1 MIDIEEEPTAE
12 NGESAEEQTW
22 TEEFTIAGFDLIA
35 TIKNL
40 VREVTIRHIEIR
52 DKNGKTLLEIP
63 LALGVVGV
71 AFLNIWTSLALIAAW
86 IAELSILVVRAEP
99 PVDEGEEIEI
109 IFSEDAGDFDIEVG
123 EPLPDEE
130 EEIPVKAG
138 PVNINTAGLAE
149 LTSLPG
155 IAEGMAQRIL
165 DYRAAHGPFAD
176 ISALTGVSG
185 IGKAKLEQLAGLI
198 TV

>member
-12 NGESAEEQTW
+12 NGEPAEEQTW

-109 IFSEDAGDFDIEVG
+109 IFTEEAGDFDIEVG

-130 EEIPVKAG
+130 EEVPVKVA
-138 PVNINTAGLAE
+138 PVNINTAGL
-149 LTSLPG
+149 G
-155 IAEGMAQRIL
+155 
-165 DYRAAHGPFAD
+165 RA
-176 ISALTGVSG
+176 
-185 IGKAKLEQLAGLI
+185 
-198 TV
+198 